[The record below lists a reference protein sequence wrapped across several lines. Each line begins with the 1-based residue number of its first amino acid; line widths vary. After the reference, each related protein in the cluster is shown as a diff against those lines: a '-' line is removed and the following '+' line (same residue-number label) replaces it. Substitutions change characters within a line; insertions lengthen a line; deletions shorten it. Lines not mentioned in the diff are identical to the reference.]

1 MYGEKAKKYNEEK
14 EKEEARKE
22 EEKKKQAEWLA
33 SHPGQFIIFFPS
45 LANLR
50 WNSWTA
56 FSVEFSGHK
65 LESPHTWIFVWFSTR
80 IFIF

>member
-33 SHPGQFIIFFPS
+33 SHPGQLINLFSS
-45 LANLR
+45 LANIRTVLLFP
-50 WNSWTA
+50 TP
-56 FSVEFSGHK
+56 VQ
-65 LESPHTWIFVWFSTR
+65 TR
-80 IFIF
+80 

>member
-33 SHPGQFIIFFPS
+33 SHPGQLIILFSS

-56 FSVEFSGHK
+56 FSVDVFGHK
-65 LESPHTWIFVWFSTR
+65 LKSSQNCVLV
-80 IFIF
+80 

>member
-33 SHPGQFIIFFPS
+33 SHPGQFIIFLSS
-45 LANLR
+45 LAYLSSQCLQYEYGTR
-50 WNSWTA
+50 T
-56 FSVEFSGHK
+56 
-65 LESPHTWIFVWFSTR
+65 IFSTSVR
-80 IFIF
+80 TNKLVNPV

>member
-33 SHPGQFIIFFPS
+33 SHPGQLLIFFRP
-45 LANLR
+45 LL
-50 WNSWTA
+50 T
-56 FSVEFSGHK
+56 
-65 LESPHTWIFVWFSTR
+65 
-80 IFIF
+80 

>member
-33 SHPGQFIIFFPS
+33 NHPGQLIIFFSS
-45 LANLR
+45 LANLK
-50 WNSWTA
+50 WNS
-56 FSVEFSGHK
+56 
-65 LESPHTWIFVWFSTR
+65 
-80 IFIF
+80 